1 MQTRVFLPENDL
13 ICANFFFN
21 LNANPDKKI
30 LMINPIGAGEIF
42 LEGYFSMKKGSG
54 DSKFL
59 GFS

>member
-1 MQTRVFLPENDL
+1 MP
-13 ICANFFFN
+13 FFFN
-21 LNANPDKKI
+21 LDANPDKKI